1 MCFLPVA
8 NYFDVGR
15 IKFGMSLPNL
25 LMNKYLANYGK
36 LLVWSLK
43 YKVKNLAPVEVN

>member
-1 MCFLPVA
+1 MNHTFKNICITMCFLPVA

-36 LLVWSLK
+36 LLV
-43 YKVKNLAPVEVN
+43 